1 MNNEELIDLCA
12 FRYALGRRTYIV
24 DVVTTHLYY
33 KVESY
38 SINMLKRL
46 QEEIR
51 NAPSLGDDCDKYL
64 WDMLL
69 EEVEDELDNRR
80 DAREV

>member
-24 DVVTTHLYY
+24 DVVVNHLYY
-33 KVESY
+33 KVKSY

-64 WDMLL
+64 WDTLL

-80 DAREV
+80 DAREA

>member
-24 DVVTTHLYY
+24 DVVANHLYY

>member
-1 MNNEELIDLCA
+1 MEDNELIDLCA

-24 DVVTTHLYY
+24 DVVTSYLCHKLE
-33 KVESY
+33 KY

-51 NAPSLGDDCDKYL
+51 NAYSLGDDCDKYL
-64 WDMLL
+64 WDALL

>member
-24 DVVTTHLYY
+24 DVVTNHLYY
-33 KVESY
+33 KVKSY

-46 QEEIR
+46 QEETR

-80 DAREV
+80 DAREA

>member
-1 MNNEELIDLCA
+1 MEDNELIDLCA

-24 DVVTTHLYY
+24 DVVATHLYY
-33 KVESY
+33 RIEKY

-51 NAPSLGDDCDKYL
+51 NAYDLGDDCDKYL
-64 WDMLL
+64 WDELL
-69 EEVEDELDNRR
+69 DGVEFELNNRR
-80 DAREV
+80 DAGVA

>member
-1 MNNEELIDLCA
+1 MEDNELIDLCA

-24 DVVTTHLYY
+24 DVVATHLCHRLE
-33 KVESY
+33 KY

-51 NAPSLGDDCDKYL
+51 NAYSLGDACDKYL
-64 WDMLL
+64 WDALL
-69 EEVEDELDNRR
+69 EEVEFELNNRR
-80 DAREV
+80 DAGVA